1 MEVHNQTNEV
11 QIHTDIESLD
21 MSTVVFEIGVMTVTA
36 VPLCKCAP
44 DLNVEVAFAPISTGK
59 H

>member
-1 MEVHNQTNEV
+1 M
-11 QIHTDIESLD
+11 HTDIKSLD
-21 MSTVVFEIGVMTVTA
+21 MNILIFEIGVMTVTA

-44 DLNVEVAFAPISTGK
+44 DVNVEVAFAPISTGK